1 MEKNILKRILLSG
14 LLLLGSVGF
23 CLEKPPAEANSRYTF
38 TKGDFHITLVLGPQ
52 WHPATDGA
60 KPQSTSYY
68 RISKKVFVGQ
78 GKWEWEHVYI
88 GSALTSSD
96 AEPKPDYLKFHV
108 SASGDTLLIE
118 EPVPNDCNE
127 VINYI
132 HIKTSSTSIDVNYLE
147 AKDAKGK
154 SFTIEQEM
162 DWGVAQVRSITDDS
176 ITFYLRE
183 EKIKDWTLKFD
194 DLIQKEQLPRFPG

>member
-1 MEKNILKRILLSG
+1 M
-14 LLLLGSVGF
+14 
-23 CLEKPPAEANSRYTF
+23 
-38 TKGDFHITLVLGPQ
+38 
-52 WHPATDGA
+52 
-60 KPQSTSYY
+60 
-68 RISKKVFVGQ
+68 
-78 GKWEWEHVYI
+78 
-88 GSALTSSD
+88 
-96 AEPKPDYLKFHV
+96 
-108 SASGDTLLIE
+108 
-118 EPVPNDCNE
+118 
-127 VINYI
+127 INYI

-162 DWGVAQVRSITDDS
+162 DWGVAQVRSITDDT

>member
-1 MEKNILKRILLSG
+1 
-14 LLLLGSVGF
+14 LLGSVGF
-23 CLEKPPAEANSRYTF
+23 AEEKPPAEANSRYTF
-38 TKGDFHITLVLGPQ
+38 TKGDFHITLVLGPKWYGEYQ
-52 WHPATDGA
+52 QTA
-60 KPQSTSYY
+60 SYY
-68 RISKKVFVGQ
+68 RVSKKIIKEQ
-78 GKWEWEHVYI
+78 GNREWEHLYI
-88 GSALTSSD
+88 RSALATYHAKRKAD
-96 AEPKPDYLKFHV
+96 FIKFHV
-108 SASGDTLLIE
+108 SESGDTLLIE

-132 HIKTSSTSIDVNYLE
+132 LIKTSSTSIDVNYLE

-162 DWGVAQVRSITDDS
+162 DWGVAQVRSITDDK